1 MAIDRAATLRNAE
14 KLVRQGKVDAAIT
27 EYLRVVEDQ
36 PRDWNTA
43 NLLGDLYVRVGKSDK
58 AVDQFIRIA
67 DHLCEQGFLSKGA
80 ALYKKVLKL
89 KPDHEHALLQAG
101 EIAAQQGFYADARA
115 HLGAVVER
123 RRANG
128 DARGSAEVRIRIG
141 SLDAT
146 DFDAR
151 IAAATARASCVERAA
166 NLYDRARPRKATSP
180 ALDLC

>member
-1 MAIDRAATLRNAE
+1 
-14 KLVRQGKVDAAIT
+14 
-27 EYLRVVEDQ
+27 
-36 PRDWNTA
+36 
-43 NLLGDLYVRVGKSDK
+43 
-58 AVDQFIRIA
+58 
-67 DHLCEQGFLSKGA
+67 FLSKGA

-151 IAAATARASCVERAA
+151 IAAATARAEIDDVAGRGRDLLDIPATQVEQERQPQPIKWVPQAVG
-166 NLYDRARPRKATSP
+166 
-180 ALDLC
+180 